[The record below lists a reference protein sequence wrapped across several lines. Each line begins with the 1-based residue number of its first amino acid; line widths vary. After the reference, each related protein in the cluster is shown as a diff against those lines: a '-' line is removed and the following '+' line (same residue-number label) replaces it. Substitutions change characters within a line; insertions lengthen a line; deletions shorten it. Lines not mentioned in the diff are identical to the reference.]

1 VVVGGGGGGELS
13 YKSLEIVCLRE
24 KLPVGDPV
32 QKACL
37 NAPTVWQQETEP
49 FLALSKRLLSAWE
62 CDPDFMSELQQWKS
76 K

>member
-1 VVVGGGGGGELS
+1 MKLS
-13 YKSLEIVCLRE
+13 YKKSLEIVCLRE

-49 FLALSKRLLSAWE
+49 FLALSKILLSAWE